1 MAETFVAVRTGPGGF
16 EQRVCLKRI
25 LPGRASDPKFVEL
38 FLDEARLLT
47 RMSNSAIVQV
57 YDFGKADGAY
67 YMALE
72 LVDGMDLEALLQALQ
87 RRGRR
92 LPWQLAVFIA
102 VRILSA
108 LEYASTVQVDGQP
121 LQLVHRDISPSNI
134 LLSMQGEVKLSDFG
148 IAKAH
153 GRTHKTATGMTKGK
167 AAYMSPEQ
175 VRGEQLDGR
184 SDLFAVGVVLYEMLA
199 GLHPFDADTDL
210 QLLNNILAGRCP
222 LVRDHCAEVPQQVA
236 ELTHQL
242 MQPTLSVRT
251 RSPGDALVGLQLP
264 EQAHLL
270 QRQLGAAVSQLRAHA
285 PQGPADVSAWAARVS
300 TSVLTNERPQSSAFV
315 PATSTAAAHG
325 PARSAPPKS
334 NAPVMVALGCSL
346 GGAALAVLIWLA
358 VGGKPAGPEPA
369 AEVIQTPA
377 ARSSKTAAQN
387 TLQPTAVQDR
397 VEAASSMR
405 PERESQPSRPAQVE
419 PNGPDPWAKLREG
432 EPSSRDRRR
441 SRRERE
447 PESGSAWT
455 PAGGSPAPRQAAPAT
470 NARSGVNVSTDDF

>member
-57 YDFGKADGAY
+57 FDFGKADGAY

-92 LPWQLAVFIA
+92 LPWQLAVYIA

-153 GRTHKTATGMTKGK
+153 GRTHRTATGMTKGK

-210 QLLNNILAGRCP
+210 QLLNNILAGRCA
-222 LVRDHCAEVPQQVA
+222 LVRDHCMELPHKVA
-236 ELTHQL
+236 EMTHQL
-242 MQPTLSVRT
+242 MQPLVDGRT
-251 RSPGDALVGLQLP
+251 RSAGDALVGLTLP
-264 EQAHLL
+264 DQAHLL
-270 QRQLGAAVSQLRAHA
+270 QRQLGAVVSQLRSQA
-285 PQGPADVSAWAARVS
+285 PQPQADVSAWAARVS
-300 TSVLTNERPQSSAFV
+300 TSVLTDERPRSSAFV
-315 PATSTAAAHG
+315 PAASTAAARG
-325 PARSAPPKS
+325 PAVRSTSKS
-334 NAPVMVALGCSL
+334 NAPAFIALGCSL
-346 GGAALAVLIWLA
+346 LGAVVAGLIWFL
-358 VGGKPAGPEPA
+358 VGDKPPA
-369 AEVIQTPA
+369 SESAAQVVQAPA
-377 ARSSKTAAQN
+377 ARESQVAGPALPAAS
-387 TLQPTAVQDR
+387 AVQDR
-397 VEAASSMR
+397 IGAASSVR
-405 PERESQPSRPAQVE
+405 PEGDGPFQNATQADPAR
-419 PNGPDPWAKLREG
+419 PDPWAPLRQG
-432 EPSSRDRRR
+432 EPSARERRR
-441 SRRERE
+441 TRRDRE
-447 PESGSAWT
+447 PESAPTWT
-455 PAGGSPAPRQAAPAT
+455 PAGGSPAPRHAGPAS